1 MRAMD
6 EESGEAAR
14 LHGQPPAGAELS
26 NGPAIASLV
35 LGILGLVIL
44 LVAGVVWIIQKHE
57 HDEAVKR
64 LLAGTVTSVE
74 SPGPAGIVVL
84 SLLSLAVGIG
94 AIVFGVKGRRL
105 ARAEGQGRITATM
118 GLVLG
123 IVWVAIP
130 ISALLAFIAWVG
142 CCIDTF

>member
-1 MRAMD
+1 MD
-6 EESGEAAR
+6 EESQAAR
-14 LHGQPPAGAELS
+14 LHGQPPAGAEPS
-26 NGPAIASLV
+26 NGPAMASLV

-44 LVAGVVWIIQKHE
+44 LVAGVVWIIQQHE

-74 SPGPAGIVVL
+74 SPGPAGIVAL

-94 AIVFGVKGRRL
+94 AIVFGVKGRRI
-105 ARAEGQGRITATM
+105 ARAEGQGRITATI

-123 IVWVAIP
+123 VAWVAIP
-130 ISALLAFIAWVG
+130 ILALLAFIAWVG
-142 CCIDTF
+142 CCIDTL